1 MRSLQCLAAA
11 VLFIA
16 GSANAPAVAAPLSA
30 VRDGVAIEVVAL
42 RDDVIHVRVGRSLAS
57 PGSYAV
63 RPDAL
68 GARAAAEIIH
78 DGAGDHLKTAA
89 MDAVLDPGTLR
100 LTVKDAAGR
109 IVLDDAAPAPGL
121 HGEGFSLKKR
131 LAPDAHVFGLGDK
144 AGPVDRRGRAF
155 TLWNTDAFGFGPES
169 DPLYKSIPFYLS
181 VQGDG
186 RSYGLFLDN
195 SFRTRFD
202 FGRAS
207 PDEIEIAADGGSI
220 DYYVFTGPTPKDVV
234 QAYAWLTGTTPLPSL
249 WSMGFQQSRYSYM
262 TAGEVEAIADRLRAD
277 RIPSDVIYL
286 DIDYQDRNRPFTVN
300 PKTFPD
306 LPGLSRDLL
315 KKGLHLVLITDLH
328 IAKAPDQ
335 GYAPYDTGLAGDHF
349 LKAADGS
356 NYVGKVWPG
365 PAVFPDFSRSA
376 TRKWWGELYRA
387 FAAAGVGG
395 FWNDM
400 NEPSVFETPSLTM
413 PLDVRHRIEE
423 PGFETRTTTHAEMH
437 NLYGMLNS
445 RATYDGLITLRPDQ
459 RPFVL
464 TRASYAGGQRYAATW
479 TGDNTS
485 SFPHLS
491 LATSMLINLGLS
503 GFSMAGDDIGGFAGP
518 APSPELLTRWIALGA
533 FQPMFRDHAAKGR
546 PQQEVW
552 VHGPEHEAIRR
563 RFIEA
568 RYRLAPYL
576 YAAAETASRTGL
588 PVMRPVFLNY
598 PAEVARKDQGSGD
611 TPFMVGDDFLIAP
624 APATANPGKFTVR
637 LPGGGWTDYWTGA
650 RIAGEAAEET
660 YRLDRLPVFV
670 RPGAIVPHQTLVQSL
685 SEKSSGPLE
694 LQVFPG
700 ADCRGRIYADDGES
714 FAYQR
719 GDYLS
724 QTVTCAQKG
733 DRLVVTFAPRE
744 GRFTPNWSSLTLTVR
759 GWSGHATG
767 AVFNGHA
774 LAQSGGGFTVG
785 AEDLARGGVVVIGP

>member
-1 MRSLQCLAAA
+1 MRSAGCLAAA
-11 VLFIA
+11 VLCLAGLA
-16 GSANAPAVAAPLSA
+16 GSIAAAAPLSA
-30 VRDGVAIEVVAL
+30 QKDGVAIEVVAL
-42 RDDVIHVRVGRSLAS
+42 RDDVIRVRIGRSLARHD
-57 PGSYAV
+57 SYAV
-63 RPDAL
+63 RSDAL
-68 GARAAAEIIH
+68 AARARAEITH
-78 DGAGDHLKTAA
+78 DASGDHLKTSAI
-89 MDAVLDPGTLR
+89 DVVLDPGALR

-109 IVLDDAAPAPGL
+109 IVLDDAAPAPRSQ
-121 HGEGFSLKKR
+121 GEGFRLTKR
-131 LAPDAHVFGLGDK
+131 LTPDAHVFGLGDK

-155 TLWNTDAFGFGPES
+155 TLWNTDAFGFGPDT
-169 DPLYKSIPFYLS
+169 DPLYKSIPFYMS
-181 VQGDG
+181 VDGAG

-195 SFRTRFD
+195 NFRTRFD
-202 FGRAS
+202 FGHAS
-207 PDEIEIAADGGSI
+207 PEEIRIEADGGSI
-220 DYYVFTGPTPKDVV
+220 DYYVFAGPSPKDVV
-234 QAYAWLTGTTPLPSL
+234 QAYAWLTGATPLPPL

-262 TAGEVEAIADRLRAD
+262 TAREVEAIADRLRAD
-277 RIPSDVIYL
+277 KIPSDVLYL

-300 PKTFPD
+300 PKAFPD
-306 LPGLSRDLL
+306 LPGLSKRLL
-315 KKGLHLVLITDLH
+315 KQGLHLVLITDLH

-335 GYAPYDTGLAGDHF
+335 GYAPYDTGRAGDHF

-356 NYVGKVWPG
+356 DYVGKVWPG

-376 TRKWWGELYRA
+376 TRTWWGELYRD
-387 FAAAGVGG
+387 FASAGVGG

-423 PGFETRTTTHAEMH
+423 PGFETRTATHAEMH

-445 RATYDGLITLRPDQ
+445 RATYEGLIALRPDQ

-491 LATSMLINLGLS
+491 LATSMLINLGLG
-503 GFSMAGDDIGGFAGP
+503 GFSMVGDDIGGFAGP
-518 APSPELLTRWIALGA
+518 APSPELLTRWIELGA

-563 RFIEA
+563 RYIEA

-598 PAEVARKDQGSGD
+598 PKEAARTDHGSGD
-611 TPFMVGDDFLIAP
+611 TPFMVGDDLLIAP
-624 APATANPGKFTVR
+624 APASSNPGRFTVR
-637 LPGGGWTDYWTGA
+637 LPGVGWSDYWTGA
-650 RIAGEAAEET
+650 RIAGDTVEET

-670 RPGAIVPHQTLVQSL
+670 RPGAIVPHQPLVQSL
-685 SEKSSGPLE
+685 TEKPMGPME
-694 LQVFPG
+694 LQIYPG
-700 ADCRGRIYADDGES
+700 PECRGRIYADDGES
-714 FAYQR
+714 FAYRR

-724 QTVTCAQKG
+724 QTITCAQKG

-744 GRFTPNWSSLTLTVR
+744 GRYTPRWSSLILSVR
-759 GWSGHATG
+759 GWSGRAIT
-767 AVFNGHA
+767 AQLNGHA
-774 LAQSGGGFTVG
+774 LPSSSGGFI
-785 AEDLARGGVVVIGP
+785 ADAKDLARGGVVVISP